1 MQCTDVNN
9 RFDEYLDGMLNAAE
23 RKELVSHVDFCSDC
37 HEELA
42 ALQALRNAMRE
53 LPVEPARPNF
63 AVEAMRAATAS
74 GNKVSGDRKSR
85 NYADVSLWF
94 GTGFAG
100 AMVAGLV
107 LWGMFIGFQPVQQP
121 APAASFSIAVYQQKD
136 IALAFNAPAD
146 VKGVTVSIDLP
157 EQFELAGHQGRRQ
170 LTWTTDLKKGR
181 NVLKLPVVAK
191 GAGDGTMVATLSRDK
206 QVKTLRILLTAGK
219 PGLSQ
224 YRNTSEIA
232 V

>member
-1 MQCTDVNN
+1 MQCTEAKNQ
-9 RFDEYLDGMLNAAE
+9 FDEYLDGMLNVAG
-23 RKELVSHVDFCSDC
+23 RTTLLGHVDFCSDC
-37 HEELA
+37 HEELV

-53 LPVEPARPNF
+53 LPVEPPRPNF
-63 AVEAMRAATAS
+63 AAEAMKAATGGDITS
-74 GNKVSGDRKSR
+74 RDRKPGKQ
-85 NYADVSLWF
+85 ADFMLWF

-107 LWGMFIGFQPVQQP
+107 LWGVFFGFRQWQEPT
-121 APAASFSIAVYQQKD
+121 PAASFNIAVYQQKN
-136 IALAFNAPAD
+136 IALAFNAPSD

-157 EQFELAGHQGRRQ
+157 EHFELAGHEGRRQ

-181 NVLKLPVVAK
+181 NVLKLPVVAS
-191 GAGDGTMVATLSRDK
+191 GVGDGTMVATLSRDK

-224 YRNTSEIA
+224 YRNTSETA

>member
-1 MQCTDVNN
+1 MQCTDAKN
-9 RFDEYLDGMLNAAE
+9 RFDEYLDGMLNAAD
-23 RKELVSHVDFCSDC
+23 RKVLFGHVDFCSDC
-37 HEELA
+37 HEELT

-63 AVEAMRAATAS
+63 AAEAMRVAIGGKTA
-74 GNKVSGDRKSR
+74 GDRKSGK
-85 NYADVSLWF
+85 YPEFLLWF

-100 AMVAGLV
+100 AMVASLV
-107 LWGMFIGFQPVQQP
+107 LWGVFFGFQPLQQP

-181 NVLKLPVVAK
+181 NVLKLPVIAK
-191 GAGDGTMVATLSRDK
+191 GNGDGTMVATLSRDK

-224 YRNTSEIA
+224 YRNTSETA

>member
-1 MQCTDVNN
+1 MQCTDTKN

-23 RKELVSHVDFCSDC
+23 RKGLVSHVDFCSDC
-37 HEELA
+37 HEELV
-42 ALQALRNAMRE
+42 ALQTLRNAMRE
-53 LPVEPARPNF
+53 MPVEPARPNF
-63 AVEAMRAATAS
+63 AVEAMLAAAGRKSAS
-74 GNKVSGDRKSR
+74 DRKPR
-85 NYADVSLWF
+85 KYADFTLWF

-107 LWGMFIGFQPVQQP
+107 LWGVFFGIDPLQKP

-181 NVLKLPVVAK
+181 NVLKLPVVAR

-206 QVKTLRILLTAGK
+206 QVKTLHILLTAGK

-224 YRNTSEIA
+224 YRNTSETA